1 MLEDIPLEA
10 TLMMVGPRMPLE
22 RELETYKRELPNLLA
37 DQGKYVLIIGEDVIG
52 TFAAYED
59 ALKEGY
65 ERAGLKP
72 FLVKQIDAT
81 EQVHQFTR
89 NLEGECRM

>member
-1 MLEDIPLEA
+1 
-10 TLMMVGPRMPLE
+10 MPLE

-37 DQGKYVLIIGEDVIG
+37 EQGKYVLIIGEEVVG

-59 ALKEGY
+59 ALQKGY
-65 ERAGLKP
+65 EQAGLKP

-81 EQVHQFTR
+81 EQIHHFTR
-89 NLEGECRM
+89 NLEGECRI

>member
-1 MLEDIPLEA
+1 MEDIPLQA
-10 TLMMVGPRMPLE
+10 TLMTVGPSMSLE
-22 RELETYKRELPNLLA
+22 KELETYKRELSRLLA
-37 DQGKYVLIIGEDVIG
+37 EQGKYVLIIGEEVVG

-65 ERAGLKP
+65 ERARLKP

-89 NLEGECRM
+89 NLEGECRT